1 MQKQGFFSQIELR
14 IGWLSKQG
22 IAPGP
27 LRFLFYG
34 FLPLQLLGLFLFF
47 FVEQSYCD
55 MFNGWLEEELYS
67 MGIINLPTYTAAFFL
82 LNLLMLFYLLIQYQK
97 GKVNYPLIFL
107 ALCTNTIFYAL
118 PILSGSVFH
127 LQMNAFLYY
136 GIALSALLVNLSI
149 WIYVS
154 KLRSKI
160 RKCSYSGAGA
170 GTASLLSP
178 LEQQAQ
184 AMEQQ
189 GKSATVLRF
198 YLYGWLPIRAA
209 FLLFMLLQEW
219 NSALLLSYLNYDSYT
234 FLDNS
239 PAIPLVPLGQSVPF
253 NFWTDYLLN
262 GFKFMRDSFEIVHL
276 NSFLNIILFYCVPT
290 ILLLLLLLGFQ
301 AKSLQKMKKS
311 FFPLFFGSL
320 LLDIPMFCRFFM
332 ANYFSQWNFLSSF
345 RYKFYLLLGITLY
358 ALFSVYF
365 LRRKDYFGKTQ

>member
-47 FVEQSYCD
+47 FVELGYRN

-67 MGIINLPTYTAAFFL
+67 MGIINLPTYTADFFL

-97 GKVNYPLIFL
+97 GKVNYPLLFL

-118 PILSGSVFH
+118 PILSGSVFY

-136 GIALSALLVNLSI
+136 GIALSALLINLSI

-189 GKSATVLRF
+189 GKSATALRF

-209 FLLFMLLQEW
+209 LLLFMLLERI
-219 NSALLLSYLNYDSYT
+219 NTDLMFSFFNRESYTYLGISPALPLLPQNQVFPSGFWEEYTFNT
-234 FLDNS
+234 FLDL
-239 PAIPLVPLGQSVPF
+239 P
-253 NFWTDYLLN
+253 
-262 GFKFMRDSFEIVHL
+262 
-276 NSFLNIILFYCVPT
+276 NIIEAGHLFRALHTLIIYTVP
-290 ILLLLLLLGFQ
+290 ILFFLLLLFWLQ

-345 RYKFYLLLGITLY
+345 RYKFYLLLGIALY

-365 LRRKDYFGKTQ
+365 LHRKDYFGKTQ